1 MVVGLIAAGVVVR
14 LAFEVIPNFAPVAAI
29 ALFAG
34 FAIRNRMLAAAAPLG
49 VMLLSDAIIG
59 GYHLAVMATV
69 YASLALPVLAG
80 HWLRSFRAGTPRT
93 VAALMGSS
101 LAASVLFFATTNFAC
116 WCVYRN
122 VYGPTLAGLL
132 ECYASAIPFFRYT
145 LAGDALFAL
154 TLFGGYFALQ
164 GIWQGVSDAKTP
176 VPGDLN
182 VPVSSR

>member
-1 MVVGLIAAGVVVR
+1 AGGADCQLRPPRVCLYFQRRTSPVNRVRPTEIAMVVGLIAAGVVVR
-14 LAFEVIPNFAPVAAI
+14 LAFELIPNFAPVAAI

-101 LAASVLFFATTNFAC
+101 LA
-116 WCVYRN
+116 
-122 VYGPTLAGLL
+122 
-132 ECYASAIPFFRYT
+132 
-145 LAGDALFAL
+145 
-154 TLFGGYFALQ
+154 
-164 GIWQGVSDAKTP
+164 
-176 VPGDLN
+176 
-182 VPVSSR
+182 